1 MEFELDL
8 RLRVFVKVC
17 VSDISDL
24 EFLMIMYDIDD
35 EN

>member
-8 RLRVFVKVC
+8 RFRVFVKVC
-17 VSDISDL
+17 ASDISDL